1 MASSLKRKPR
11 NSLRFDLASASPRPV
26 VAVVPI
32 ILGEME
38 ATATGVTG
46 RTLREERE
54 RGEKEG
60 GREGGRRNYHFTSLP
75 LALALAS
82 QRIRGGGG
90 GGVALR
96 PIGEVWRIIHN
107 CPETA
112 TSLWKRRG
120 GKRREGRD
128 GLR

>member
-1 MASSLKRKPR
+1 MAPSLKRKPR

-60 GREGGRRNYHFTSLP
+60 GREEKLPFHVITIGARARQPTDPRR
-75 LALALAS
+75 
-82 QRIRGGGG
+82 RRRR
-90 GGVALR
+90 R
-96 PIGEVWRIIHN
+96 P
-107 CPETA
+107 P
-112 TSLWKRRG
+112 SDRRSV
-120 GKRREGRD
+120 ENHP
-128 GLR
+128 

>member
-60 GREGGRRNYHFTSLP
+60 GREGGEITISRHYHWRSRSP
-75 LALALAS
+75 ANGSAAAAAAAS
-82 QRIRGGGG
+82 PSVR
-90 GGVALR
+90 
-96 PIGEVWRIIHN
+96 
-107 CPETA
+107 
-112 TSLWKRRG
+112 
-120 GKRREGRD
+120 
-128 GLR
+128 